1 MELRKYRE
9 FEEMPKLRIL
19 KRPGDNKEPI
29 KGFIILIIV
38 IISIVG
44 TISVVSLNEESEPKE
59 TLQEF
64 VDEAIQEKP
73 VKQKKFELGKTTPKQ
88 IERVQELLEL
98 DVSEY
103 RWIITNYDVRH
114 IWSKLAH
121 GIKKEDFLK
130 IYSVLN
136 TYDSFTLA
144 ERKRKD
150 IVTIELYKY
159 FDYRLKCI
167 VEVRTGK
174 KELVVLTMYKNKIK
188 FQE

>member
-1 MELRKYRE
+1 MELRKYRQ
-9 FEEMPKLRIL
+9 FEESPKLRVL
-19 KRPGDNKEPI
+19 KRPGDNNGKI
-29 KGFIILIIV
+29 GSFVTLIILII
-38 IISIVG
+38 IVVAAF
-44 TISVVSLNEESEPKE
+44 TVVYSDKESEGE
-59 TLQEF
+59 GTLQDF
-64 VDEAIQEKP
+64 VEEAIDEKP
-73 VKQKKFELGKTTPKQ
+73 KKQKKFELGKTTPKQ
-88 IERVQELLEL
+88 IIRVKELLEL
-98 DVSEY
+98 DVSGY
-103 RWIITNYDVRH
+103 RWVISNYDVRH
-114 IWSKLAH
+114 IWNKPAH

-136 TYDSFTLA
+136 AYDSFVVA

-188 FQE
+188 FKQ